1 MKKIKAYSRE
11 KLFSDLINGR
21 IQLKDVPK
29 SIRMKGI
36 SFYIAA
42 LRYYRYVKTI
52 DSPFEVMYDDINSLP
67 EGYEKQR
74 LLDFYND
81 SARFEG
87 QSYERRKEYAEIKIF
102 ENI

>member
-1 MKKIKAYSRE
+1 MKKVIVFSRE
-11 KLFSDLINGR
+11 QLMADLRNGR
-21 IQLKDVPK
+21 IMLKDVPK
-29 SIRMKGI
+29 RIRMRGL
-36 SFYIAA
+36 SFYVAA

-52 DSPFEVMYDDINSLP
+52 DSPFEVMYNDINSLP
-67 EGYEKQR
+67 DGYEKQR

-87 QSYERRKEYAEIKIF
+87 QPYERRKEHAEIKNF